1 MRKVEMMNQ
10 QVRWGVRVCVC
21 ACVCVCVC
29 VCVFSSS
36 VMSLCKLM
44 DYSPAGSSVCEN
56 FQARYWSRLPFP
68 SPWDLPD
75 PGIEPMSLGS
85 PTLAGRFFTSRSPR
99 KPQGVYGK
107 EQLKFIQVFLNV

>member
-1 MRKVEMMNQ
+1 M
-10 QVRWGVRVCVC
+10 
-21 ACVCVCVC
+21 CVCVCVC
-29 VCVFSSS
+29 VCS
-36 VMSLCKLM
+36 VRQLCLTLCKLM
-44 DYSPAGSSVCEN
+44 DCSPAGSSVREI

-85 PTLAGRFFTSRSPR
+85 PTLTGRFFTSRSPR
-99 KPQGVYGK
+99 KPQGVCGE